1 MSDPRTRG
9 EPVPGDP
16 ADPVESAED
25 REFAALL
32 PGALRGAAEA
42 FPPVGVDLAGRGWT
56 RGRRLRRNRNLRAG
70 AAAAAV
76 VALIG
81 GGAYALG
88 GVGGLG
94 DDPPVSVASQ
104 GSAAPPST
112 AAGPGPMT
120 ADQLVAT
127 LKSVLPSDG
136 TATAGIGRGTQQ
148 DPTSYYAG
156 GWAELLYGNADGA
169 SLVRVSLARA
179 AGTRMCA
186 PERAEPGMACEA
198 TALPGGT
205 LIVRRSAVTA
215 GPAAKNGRHVS
226 AEFVR
231 EDGSSVV
238 VAAVAAGQSPDG
250 KSAPKLVVSAE
261 QVAAMAQDPVWQS
274 AAAYVAQSTSADAR
288 TVNLDA
294 DAGAMLKLLRS
305 RLPQT
310 LATTD
315 EYRQPGYV
323 ALQVDDGKG
332 WSFLGVNV
340 REGQFGGPA
349 LTCASHAIS
358 CTTSMRPDGTRVN
371 VMEVPNDK
379 AGTCRVWLTEAQRA
393 DGMVVSVRLVG
404 SSAEALAPTR
414 LSPILTPEQLR
425 DLAADP
431 AWATLP
437 QVTTPGR

>member
-1 MSDPRTRG
+1 M
-9 EPVPGDP
+9 PGDP
-16 ADPVESAED
+16 ADPVESAAD

-104 GSAAPPST
+104 GSAVPSST
-112 AAGPGPMT
+112 PDGPGPMT

-127 LKSVLPSDG
+127 LKGVLPSGG

-148 DPTSYYAG
+148 DPTAYYAG

-169 SLVRVSLARA
+169 SLVRVSLTKAFGLRSC
-179 AGTRMCA
+179 G
-186 PERAEPGMACEA
+186 PEQVEPGMSCEA
-198 TALPGGT
+198 TPLPGGT
-205 LIVRRSAVTA
+205 LITMRRAVP
-215 GPAAKNGRHVS
+215 GPAARNGAGQVR

-231 EDGSSVV
+231 PDGSSVV
-238 VAAVAAGQSPDG
+238 VSAVAVGQSPDG

-274 AAAYVAQSTSADAR
+274 AAAYVAQSTSAADPR
-288 TVNLDA
+288 TASLAA

-310 LATTD
+310 LTTTE

-323 ALQVDDGKG
+323 ALQLDDGKG
-332 WSFLGVNV
+332 GSFLGVNV

-358 CTTSMRPDGTRVN
+358 CTSSMRPDGTRLN

-425 DLAADP
+425 ELAADP

>member
-1 MSDPRTRG
+1 M
-9 EPVPGDP
+9 PGAP
-16 ADPVESAED
+16 ADPVESAAD

-32 PGALRGAAEA
+32 PGALRGAAEV
-42 FPPVGVDLAGRGWT
+42 FPPVRADLAGRGWT

-88 GVGGLG
+88 GVGALG

-104 GSAAPPST
+104 GSAAPTPPST
-112 AAGPGPMT
+112 AAGPGPTT
-120 ADQLVAT
+120 ADQLVAM
-127 LKSVLPSDG
+127 LKSVLPPGG

-148 DPTSYYAG
+148 DPTAYYAG

-169 SLVRVSLARA
+169 SLVRVSLTKTFGPGAC
-179 AGTRMCA
+179 G
-186 PERAEPGMACEA
+186 PERVEPGMSCEA
-198 TALPGGT
+198 TPLPGGT
-205 LIVRRSAVTA
+205 LITMRRAVP
-215 GPAAKNGRHVS
+215 GPAVRNGGQVS

-231 EDGSSVV
+231 PDGSSVV

-261 QVAAMAQDPVWQS
+261 QVAAMAQAPVWQS
-274 AAAYVAQSTSADAR
+274 AAAYVAQSASSADGRNVSLA
-288 TVNLDA
+288 A
-294 DAGAMLKLLRS
+294 DAGAMLKLVRS

-310 LATTD
+310 LATTE

-323 ALQVDDGKG
+323 ALQLDDGGG
-332 WSFLGVNV
+332 WSFLGVNL
-340 REGQFGGPA
+340 REGQFGSPA
-349 LTCASHAIS
+349 LTCTPHAIS
-358 CTTSMRPDGTRVN
+358 CTSSMRPDGTRLN

-379 AGTCRVWLTEAQRA
+379 KGTCRVWLTEAQRA
-393 DGMVVSVRLVG
+393 DGMVVSVRLVA
-404 SSAEALAPTR
+404 SSAESLAPTR